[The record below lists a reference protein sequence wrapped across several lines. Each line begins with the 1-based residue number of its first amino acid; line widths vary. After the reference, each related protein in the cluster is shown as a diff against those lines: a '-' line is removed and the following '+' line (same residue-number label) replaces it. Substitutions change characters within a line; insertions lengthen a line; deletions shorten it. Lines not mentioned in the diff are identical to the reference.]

1 MSINR
6 RIVCRGCSGEKGKLK
21 AKCQSCGKC
30 PDETRMVQRQMGPGM
45 IVQQEERVPSKEKC
59 KVEDTVLKTTV
70 ERGIA
75 DGANVYR
82 DECAV
87 RLQAAWRGAR
97 TRRTTDRAL
106 RHANPT
112 RLRKYCEQRLSGLTD
127 ELLGRIE
134 AERSAVE

>member
-1 MSINR
+1 MICCEPFRDQKQVLLSCGHVFHR
-6 RIVCRGCSGEKGKLK
+6 TCLRSWERHSKSRCCPVCRKQHYRK
-21 AKCQSCGKC
+21 
-30 PDETRMVQRQMGPGM
+30 
-45 IVQQEERVPSKEKC
+45 
-59 KVEDTVLKTTV
+59 
-70 ERGIA
+70 RGIA